1 MTGLESR
8 FQLNLPKITFRPCP
22 FAPFVE
28 HPITVSQIRTSITS
42 IRRANAYSRRPNPSS
57 RAARRLKPIITV
69 NSTDASEQSKK
80 FEGYISAAFWIGVG
94 HADEEI
100 SSVRVR
106 QPVESYDDEVASLTE
121 FADLLVEREINF
133 SVEFFAEPPAPERES
148 VVAEETVMQ
157 PGQPRE
163 SEAERGTDF
172 ESELTRVKEEYQKGL
187 VTKKQ
192 FESKRNA
199 LLKRWKEGI
208 EGKLGR

>member
-1 MTGLESR
+1 MR
-8 FQLNLPKITFRPCP
+8 
-22 FAPFVE
+22 
-28 HPITVSQIRTSITS
+28 
-42 IRRANAYSRRPNPSS
+42 
-57 RAARRLKPIITV
+57 PIITI
-69 NSTDASEQSKK
+69 NSTDVSEQAKK

-94 HADEEI
+94 HADEEVG
-100 SSVRVR
+100 SVRIR

-157 PGQPRE
+157 PGQPPE
-163 SEAERGTDF
+163 SEVGGKGIDF
-172 ESELTRVKEEYQKGL
+172 ESELTRVKQEYQKGL

-208 EGKLGR
+208 EGKLEK